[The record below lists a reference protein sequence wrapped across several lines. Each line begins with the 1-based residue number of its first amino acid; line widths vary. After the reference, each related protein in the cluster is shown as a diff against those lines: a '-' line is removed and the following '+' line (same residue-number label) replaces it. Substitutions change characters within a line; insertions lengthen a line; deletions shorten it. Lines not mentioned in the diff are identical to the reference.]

1 LKFIFYKKNMPKT
14 YQYSN
19 GVSKTIYEKHE
30 LPRNAIRFMR
40 EIESND
46 YTFAEITYE
55 VLSGKTVNDNDTNE
69 TETELNID
77 VYIDAEHASKT
88 FPNYRNIGR
97 ALDEKYAALGLALG
111 IDRVWFYARYVNK
124 EEFANKFLKKLKAHL
139 KTTQSGPYIHSIRFD
154 VTNLRE
160 LELIIIK
167 KRSSWG
173 AGYSSSDRAI
183 KEEVNTYLNTI
194 GYPNIG
200 IHIP

>member
-1 LKFIFYKKNMPKT
+1 MPKIYRYPSGGSKIT
-14 YQYSN
+14 Y
-19 GVSKTIYEKHE
+19 GKDE
-30 LPRNAIRFMR
+30 LPRNAMRFMK

-46 YTFAEITYE
+46 YTFGNITYE
-55 VLSGKTVNDNDTNE
+55 VLSGRTVYDDVNE
-69 TETELNID
+69 TESELNID

-97 ALDEKYAALGLALG
+97 ALDEKYGTLGLALG
-111 IDRVWFYARYVNK
+111 IDRVWFYAKYVNK

-139 KTTQSGPYIHSIRFD
+139 KTTEPGKYIHSIRFD

-173 AGYSSSDRAI
+173 AGYASSDRAI
-183 KEEVNTYLNTI
+183 KEEVNTYLNAI